1 MSKGLDRDDIKRLII
16 VRYENT
22 LWELC
27 RNEYGDEPTE
37 CLPINKTQEEKFGL
51 LTEKLKLSLPV
62 VEEVIKRYLHDQE
75 LTIKSHSKIKGI
87 DIYKQAGFLTFWIVK
102 LKPIMNLVD
111 VPMTAETLIN
121 EQVAIS
127 ISAGLLE
134 VKHGK
139 KPPFSLKLIDDLKY
153 TLRYRIHTRN
163 DIALIYESLCC
174 FFAYPE

>member
-1 MSKGLDRDDIKRLII
+1 
-16 VRYENT
+16 
-22 LWELC
+22 
-27 RNEYGDEPTE
+27 
-37 CLPINKTQEEKFGL
+37 
-51 LTEKLKLSLPV
+51 
-62 VEEVIKRYLHDQE
+62 
-75 LTIKSHSKIKGI
+75 
-87 DIYKQAGFLTFWIVK
+87 
-102 LKPIMNLVD
+102 MNLVD

-139 KPPFSLKLIDDLKY
+139 KPLFSLKLIDDLKY